1 MSVSSV
7 FLPRVLLNCITLQR
21 HKRNC
26 CIEFKKKYGLGKH
39 DRLAEIAEIEL
50 TLFLLQIG
58 VNVSL
63 KEKHEKL
70 LLWPIRNFITVI
82 LMKAFYWFLLFQVTS
97 AKRRTS
103 HQARCTL
110 HP

>member
-26 CIEFKKKYGLGKH
+26 CIEFKKIYGLGKH

-58 VNVSL
+58 VNPEGKTRKTAALASQKVY
-63 KEKHEKL
+63 
-70 LLWPIRNFITVI
+70 FIAVI
-82 LMKAFYWFLLFQVTS
+82 IMKAFYWFL
-97 AKRRTS
+97 
-103 HQARCTL
+103 
-110 HP
+110 